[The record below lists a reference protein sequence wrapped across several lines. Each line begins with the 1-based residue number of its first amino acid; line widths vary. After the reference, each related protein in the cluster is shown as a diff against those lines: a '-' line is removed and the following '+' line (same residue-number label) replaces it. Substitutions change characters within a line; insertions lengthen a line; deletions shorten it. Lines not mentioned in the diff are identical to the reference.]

1 MTTAKGG
8 GDSFRAVLAAVS
20 TEHKIGM
27 LVVAGLF
34 IAFALASSFLFPRY
48 WPQFPGSRGLSAF
61 IVVSIA
67 FTVAMLLAVEFFA
80 VEEEEAEAGD
90 HPAAVEETQTAATE
104 TAQTTTEETT
114 TEEATTTAAETEEAT
129 TTAAAEPQR
138 IAVSGTEFAFALTPD
153 DVKPGVVVFRLKNDG
168 QIGHDLKIEGPGGV
182 DAKTPVIDPG
192 ATAAVEVELQDGE
205 YELYCT
211 VPGHREG
218 GMEVDLAVS

>member
-1 MTTAKGG
+1 
-8 GDSFRAVLAAVS
+8 
-20 TEHKIGM
+20 M

-61 IVVSIA
+61 IVASLTL
-67 FTVAMLLAVEFFA
+67 FVAMLLAVEFFA

-90 HPAAVEETQTAATE
+90 HPAAVEETRTTTE
-104 TAQTTTEETT
+104 TAQTTTEE
-114 TEEATTTAAETEEAT
+114 ATTTTTATETEEAT
-129 TTAAAEPQR
+129 TTAAAEPQT

-153 DVKPGVVVFRLKNDG
+153 DVQPGVVVFRLKNDG
-168 QIGHDLKIEGPGGV
+168 RIGHDLKVEGPGGV

-192 ATAAVEVELQDGE
+192 ATAEVEVELQEGE

-218 GMEVDLAVS
+218 GMDVELQVG

>member
-1 MTTAKGG
+1 
-8 GDSFRAVLAAVS
+8 VLAAVS

-48 WPQFPGSRGLSAF
+48 WPQFPGSRGLTAF
-61 IVVSIA
+61 IVASLTL
-67 FTVAMLLAVEFFA
+67 FVAMLLAVEFFA

-90 HPAAVEETQTAATE
+90 HPAAVEETQTGPAETTPTTTEAAT
-104 TAQTTTEETT
+104 TPTTETEETT
-114 TEEATTTAAETEEAT
+114 TR
-129 TTAAAEPQR
+129 EPQT
-138 IAVSGTEFAFALTPD
+138 ITVSGTEFAFALTPD
-153 DVKPGVVVFRLKNDG
+153 DVQPGVVVFRLENDG

-182 DAKTPVIDPG
+182 DAKTPVIDAG
-192 ATAAVEVELQDGE
+192 ATAEVEVELQEGE

-218 GMEVDLAVS
+218 GMELDLEVG